1 MTVTFG
7 FYNSVAGDRVY
18 DAVVISQMF
27 NGILTDGVFKLV
39 GNKFQVVPNTGME
52 IFVKSGKAWFNDT
65 WTLNDADLGLTV
77 SNSDL
82 ALPRIDTVVLEV
94 NAALASRTNTIKMVN
109 GTPNASPVP
118 PTLTNTSE
126 LHQYPLAYISV
137 AAGATSIVTG
147 DITQV
152 VGSVNCPFITFPEPA
167 LIDDGDAA
175 NVLKV
180 QIFT

>member
-1 MTVTFG
+1 MTITYG

-18 DAVVISQMF
+18 DAIQVSQMF
-27 NGILTDGVFKLV
+27 NGILTDGVFKQV
-39 GNKFQVVPNTGME
+39 GNKFQVIQDSGMN
-52 IFVKSGKAWFNDT
+52 ILVRSGKAWFNDT
-65 WTLNDADLGLTV
+65 WTYNDGDIGLTV

-82 ALPRIDTVVLEV
+82 ILPRIDTVALEV
-94 NAALASRTNTIKMVN
+94 NAALASRVNTIKMVN

-126 LHQYPLAYISV
+126 LHQYPLAYIYV
-137 AAGATSIVTG
+137 AAGVTSILNG

-152 VGSVNCPFITFPEPA
+152 VGTVDCPFIVFPEP
-167 LIDDGDAA
+167 LIAPSDAA
-175 NVLKV
+175 DVLKV